1 MNCDPCNQSPICS
14 EDVKY
19 SGPNLV
25 CTTIE
30 TCDSMSTAF
39 EKLNSKICTL
49 QSTLVILQN
58 QLNSYT
64 TTTTTSSTSTTTS
77 TSTSTTSTSTS
88 STSSTTSTTSTTTTV
103 TDPSVYYSI
112 QNNDPGAV
120 NGKAFSMHY
129 RVNGGAWN
137 EFYPTPGVFCF
148 ASPNFPGYYE
158 YIVTGSKIGGLSPA
172 WTIGA
177 FIEIAVTDCVVLSGT
192 DRRFGAGFNS
202 GQFTTYCGK
211 ATPYGFTWNGGQN
224 IYINIAITSGNA
236 VAC

>member
-77 TSTSTTSTSTS
+77 TSTSTTSTSTT
-88 STSSTTSTTSTTTTV
+88 STSTTTSTTSTTTTV
-103 TDPSVYYSI
+103 TTPSVFFSL
-112 QNNDPGAV
+112 QDAPGGTT
-120 NGKAFSMHY
+120 GKNFSMHY
-129 RVNGGAWN
+129 RINGGAWN
-137 EFYPTPGVFCF
+137 EFTVNFCIT
-148 ASPNFPGYYE
+148 APPYPGYND
-158 YIVTGSKIGGLSPA
+158 YIIWSASKIGGLSPA

-177 FIEIAVTDCVVLSGT
+177 FIEIAVTDCVLSTGT
-192 DRRFGAGFNS
+192 NRRFGAGFNS

-224 IYINIAITSGNA
+224 IYINVAITSGNT